1 MSENYFTNTIWY
13 KENTRLY
20 QRFAWRVSYYFKR
33 VIKFANRDACLYS
46 VVFVF
51 SVVGLLL
58 LLGIIP
64 DMARQ
69 IQ

>member
-20 QRFAWRVSYYFKR
+20 QRVGWCASYYFKR
-33 VIKFANRDACLYS
+33 LIKFLNKDAVMITM
-46 VVFVF
+46 VVVF
-51 SVVGLLL
+51 SVVGLLF

-64 DMARQ
+64 DMARK
-69 IQ
+69 IN